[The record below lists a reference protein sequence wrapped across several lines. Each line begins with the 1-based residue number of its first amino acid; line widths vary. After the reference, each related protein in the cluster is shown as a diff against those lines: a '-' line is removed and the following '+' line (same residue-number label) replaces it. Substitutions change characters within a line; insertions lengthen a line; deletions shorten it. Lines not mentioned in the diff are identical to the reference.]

1 MFGLG
6 DYDSKKTPQPV
17 FGFVFDAKSNTL
29 LAPGPYG
36 QYIPAFSIK
45 TSPKTKPN
53 ITVYRL
59 SQNGPWNSASSMM
72 IGTSSSRT
80 SQLSGSVY
88 AEVSLYGRTFKMK
101 HDQMTGSSSQKFEYP
116 SLGSFKWK
124 PDMMKGG
131 LRLFDSNGQLLA
143 RWQTSGQNQTLD
155 FFVSGQG
162 EFVDMVVVTAL
173 AGMNFQQKET
183 EQVEQVMDALD
194 VVSAI
199 TG

>member
-6 DYDSKKTPQPV
+6 GDSDKDPQPV
-17 FGFVFDAKSNTL
+17 FGFTFDANSNTL

-36 QYIPAFSIK
+36 QYIPAFTIK
-45 TSPKTKPN
+45 SSPKTKPN
-53 ITVYRL
+53 ITVYRI
-59 SQNGPWNSASSMM
+59 SQNGPIML
-72 IGTSSSRT
+72 GTSSART
-80 SQLSGSVY
+80 SQLSGNVY
-88 AEVSLYGRTFKMK
+88 AEVSLYGHNFKMK

-124 PDMMKGG
+124 PDLKGN
-131 LRLFDSNGQLLA
+131 LRLFDSNSQLLA

-173 AGMNFQQKET
+173 AALNFQRKET
-183 EQVEQVMDALD
+183 KQVEEVMDAMDIISGL
-194 VVSAI
+194 S
-199 TG
+199 